1 MTAKTSSAAG
11 FKYYF
16 LSVFA
21 RIWAVWGIISFITTF
36 LLIFI
41 PSMIC
46 YLIPQPKGQDIFIRI
61 SRLWMNVWLRMIGC
75 PVSVKGWEHFATNQ
89 TYIITCNHN
98 TLLDV
103 PLSSPF
109 IPGPNKTIAK
119 KSFAKIPL
127 FGWFYR
133 KGSILVDRKD
143 DNSRRRSYDAMKQ
156 TLAIGIHMCIY
167 PEGTRNRTKDPLKQF
182 YDGAFKLAVD
192 TKTAVMP
199 CLLFNTGKA
208 LPNNRF
214 FYLLPIPLKMQF
226 LTPVTPGSDSKA
238 LKEKVFQLMWDYYEN
253 NR

>member
-1 MTAKTSSAAG
+1 MTAKPNSAKG
-11 FKYYF
+11 FKYHF

-21 RIWAVWGIISFITTF
+21 RIWAAWGIISFITTF

-192 TKTAVMP
+192 TQTAVMP

-226 LTPVTPGSDSKA
+226 LAPVTPGSDSKA
-238 LKEKVFQLMWDYYEN
+238 LKEKVFRLMWDYYEN